1 MERINWID
9 MAKGGGIILV
19 VIGHCLNPNSVINSV
34 IFSFHMPLFFI
45 ISGYL
50 LKSDVTISHFLYKK
64 SVRLLLPYF
73 FTFIIYFFAYT
84 IIDNNSNAWQEYL
97 INLSKS
103 YALGNGLVYSWID
116 TQPVG
121 PLWFIVC
128 LFCAEIVFLC
138 ILNSTQNKYFQGGSD
153 YMLCMWICN

>member
-19 VIGHCLNPNSVINSV
+19 VIGHCLNPNSFLNSV

-50 LKSDVTISHFLYKK
+50 FKDNVNTSRFLYKK
-64 SVRLLLPYF
+64 SIRLLLPYF
-73 FTFIIYFFAYT
+73 FTFIIYLFADI
-84 IIDNNSNAWQEYL
+84 IIDSNGTAWQIYL
-97 INLSKS
+97 RNLSKS
-103 YALGNGLVYSWID
+103 YALGNGLVYSWTD

-138 ILNSTQNKYFQGGSD
+138 ILNLNKNKYSQGGE
-153 YMLCMWICN
+153 